1 MKTRDNKEFEATI
14 NSYHFVWFPDP
25 KSPFSKGETIEA
37 YSMLEALVEFE
48 QKHGVEPYY
57 VTQKQ
62 TK

>member
-1 MKTRDNKEFEATI
+1 MKTTI
-14 NSYHFVWFPDP
+14 NSYHFVWFPDT

-37 YSMLEALVEFE
+37 YSMLEALVVFE

>member
-1 MKTRDNKEFEATI
+1 MKTTI

>member
-37 YSMLEALVEFE
+37 YSMKEALAVFE
-48 QKHGVEPYY
+48 QKHSAEPYY

-62 TK
+62 K

>member
-1 MKTRDNKEFEATI
+1 MEAPL

-25 KSPFSKGETIEA
+25 KSPFSKGETIES
-37 YSMLEALVEFE
+37 YSMEDALAEFK

-62 TK
+62 K